1 MSGFGIQKK
10 GTSPIL
16 KQAGSPGPTVPILP
30 EDFAQGPKLPDDIA
44 AKQRSGF
51 KKGGKAMDE
60 SMAHEGMESMK
71 MESKETRMEK
81 KGFKEIKS
89 GKMVKEKMAKG
100 GLTTPTI
107 PPALK
112 KGMKKI
118 GLKDGG
124 KPGLWANIN
133 ARKKAGTSRSKSES
147 TISSKAYANMK
158 AGFPKKGKK

>member
-71 MESKETRMEK
+71 MEIDVVAPR
-81 KGFKEIKS
+81 GGVIKS
-89 GKMVKEKMAKG
+89 
-100 GLTTPTI
+100 
-107 PPALK
+107 
-112 KGMKKI
+112 
-118 GLKDGG
+118 
-124 KPGLWANIN
+124 IN
-133 ARKKAGTSRSKSES
+133 VATNDTVVEGQIVAVLG
-147 TISSKAYANMK
+147 
-158 AGFPKKGKK
+158 

>member
-1 MSGFGIQKK
+1 MSGFGIQKR

-44 AKQRSGF
+44 AKQKPRDTF
-51 KKGGKAMDE
+51 KKGGKAMGE

-71 MESKETRMEK
+71 MEAKETRMEK
-81 KGFKEIKS
+81 KGFRENKK
-89 GKMVKEKMAKG
+89 GKMVKAKMAK
-100 GLTTPTI
+100 
-107 PPALK
+107 
-112 KGMKKI
+112 
-118 GLKDGG
+118 GG